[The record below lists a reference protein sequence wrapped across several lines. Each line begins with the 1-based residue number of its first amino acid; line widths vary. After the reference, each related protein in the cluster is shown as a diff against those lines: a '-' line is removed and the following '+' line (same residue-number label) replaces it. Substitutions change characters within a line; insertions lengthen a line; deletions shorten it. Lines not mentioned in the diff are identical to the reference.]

1 MTKPSMG
8 GKWKMHIP
16 ISHLWKFLPN
26 GFHCYYKFGQLLLQI
41 GTACII
47 TNPDN
52 YYKSGQLLQ
61 IGAEQDGTKII
72 ISDINLF

>member
-1 MTKPSMG
+1 MEVFIEWFS
-8 GKWKMHIP
+8 
-16 ISHLWKFLPN
+16 
-26 GFHCYYKFGQLLLQI
+26 LLLQIWAAVITI